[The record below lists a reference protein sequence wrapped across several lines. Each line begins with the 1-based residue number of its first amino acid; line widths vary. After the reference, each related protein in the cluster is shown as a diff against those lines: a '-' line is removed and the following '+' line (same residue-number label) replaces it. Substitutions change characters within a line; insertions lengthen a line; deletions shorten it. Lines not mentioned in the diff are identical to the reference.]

1 MDSKISSEVQRRHLS
16 GLVLGDVKATE
27 GGEIAQREERER
39 ENTWT
44 LDTEPE

>member
-39 ENTWT
+39 ENIWT